1 MSVEGI
7 GSSYYSK
14 MEQKEVVSQKNKSK
28 SIELASFDSNK
39 RYPSLSAI
47 TNDLLS
53 MEKKWQVQ
61 YSEMISNSKVS
72 TIDELKQ

>member
-39 RYPSLSAI
+39 RYTSFI
-47 TNDLLS
+47 VDG
-53 MEKKWQVQ
+53 K
-61 YSEMISNSKVS
+61 EMASSV
-72 TIDELKQ
+72 